1 MVVVAVLGVAEA
13 RLVADEI
20 ESESTAESAAAV
32 VFLVVL
38 FVSSLVDA
46 VSVVVVVVVVVCV
59 GFVCELLVSDN
70 VFEFET
76 FDDEP
81 SSKLELLEHLELPYN
96 NTNSLNSSGSA
107 AKIL

>member
-46 VSVVVVVVVVVCV
+46 VSVVVVVVCV